1 MAKETKTA
9 TIELTGDINVVVVD
23 GYLVT
28 AQPYDSKDRLS
39 ASGKNTIH
47 ATTGGNKAISIN
59 GEVHMYGS
67 NLYKKK

>member
-1 MAKETKTA
+1 MAKTTTA
-9 TIELTGDINVVVVD
+9 TIELNGELNVVVVD

-28 AQPYDSKDRLS
+28 AQPYDSKGRLS
-39 ASGKNTIH
+39 ASGKSTIH